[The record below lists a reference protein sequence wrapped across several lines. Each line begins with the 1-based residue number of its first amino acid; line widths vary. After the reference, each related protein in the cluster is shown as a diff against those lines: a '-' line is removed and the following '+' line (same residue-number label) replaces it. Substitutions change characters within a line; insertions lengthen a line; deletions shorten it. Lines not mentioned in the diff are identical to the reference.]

1 MKLMTNGVDLY
12 YRIEGQGDPALVMH
26 GGLGVDHTPFV
37 NSSFNTLADRLKLVY
52 YDHRC
57 NGRSGCPD
65 IGSLTH
71 DNLAADA
78 EVLRKALGL
87 DQPTIIGHS
96 YGGFVA
102 LEYALRYP
110 LKLRRLILITTA
122 PSYETL
128 NEARAEA
135 MRRAPELM
143 PAVEKSLNAEAKNNA
158 ERREIMAELAPLYCY
173 NFKEMQNNLVE
184 TTKDIVYSVEAHRR
198 SFKNLVPKYDVRSKL
213 DSINVPV
220 LIICGRHDWITPVS
234 QSQLMHKMLPNSELV
249 IFENSAHWV
258 YVEEPQLF
266 QETVRD
272 WLDRT

>member
-1 MKLMTNGVDLY
+1 MQLTTNGVELY
-12 YRIEGQGDPALVMH
+12 YRVEGQGDPALVMH

-57 NGRSGCPD
+57 NGRSGCPG
-65 IGSLTH
+65 IESLTH
-71 DNLAADA
+71 ENLATDA
-78 EVLRKALGL
+78 EGLRVALGL
-87 DQPTIIGHS
+87 EQPTVIGHS

-102 LEYALRYP
+102 LEYALRYSSKP
-110 LKLRRLILITTA
+110 RRLILITTA

-135 MRRAPELM
+135 MSRAPELM
-143 PAVEKSLNAEAKNNA
+143 PAVERSLNAEAKNNA
-158 ERREIMAELAPLYCY
+158 ERRAIMAELAPLYCY
-173 NFKEMQNNLVE
+173 NFKEMEKKLGQA
-184 TTKDIVYSVEAHRR
+184 TRDIVYSVEAHRQ

-213 DSINVPV
+213 DSIDIPV

-234 QSQLMHKMLPNSELV
+234 QSQLMLERLPNSELV

-258 YVEEPQLF
+258 YVEEPELF
-266 QETVRD
+266 QETVGD

>member
-1 MKLMTNGVDLY
+1 MQLTTNGVELY
-12 YRIEGQGDPALVMH
+12 YRVEGQGDPALVMH

-57 NGRSGCPD
+57 NGRSGCPG
-65 IGSLTH
+65 IESLTH
-71 DNLAADA
+71 ENLATDA
-78 EVLRKALGL
+78 EGLRVALGL
-87 DQPTIIGHS
+87 EQPTVIGHS

-102 LEYALRYP
+102 LEYALRYSSKP
-110 LKLRRLILITTA
+110 RRLILITTA

-135 MRRAPELM
+135 MSRAPELM
-143 PAVEKSLNAEAKNNA
+143 PAVERSLNAEAKNNA
-158 ERREIMAELAPLYCY
+158 ERRAIMAELAPLYCY
-173 NFKEMQNNLVE
+173 NFKEMEKKLGQA
-184 TTKDIVYSVEAHRR
+184 TRDIVYSVEAHRQ

-213 DSINVPV
+213 DSIDIPV

-234 QSQLMHKMLPNSELV
+234 QSQLMHERLPNSELV

-258 YVEEPQLF
+258 YVEEPELF
-266 QETVRD
+266 QETVGD

>member
-1 MKLMTNGVDLY
+1 MQLTTNGVELY
-12 YRIEGQGDPALVMH
+12 YRVEGQGDPALVMH

-57 NGRSGCPD
+57 NGRSGCPG
-65 IGSLTH
+65 IESLTH
-71 DNLAADA
+71 ENLATDA
-78 EVLRKALGL
+78 EGLRVALGL
-87 DQPTIIGHS
+87 EQPTVIGHS

-102 LEYALRYP
+102 LEYALRYSSKP
-110 LKLRRLILITTA
+110 RRLILITTA

-135 MRRAPELM
+135 MSRAPELM
-143 PAVEKSLNAEAKNNA
+143 PAVERSLNAEAKNNA
-158 ERREIMAELAPLYCY
+158 ERRAIMAELAPLYCY
-173 NFKEMQNNLVE
+173 NFKEMEKKLVQA
-184 TTKDIVYSVEAHRR
+184 TRDIVYSVEAHRQ

-213 DSINVPV
+213 DSIDIPV

-234 QSQLMHKMLPNSELV
+234 QSQLMHERLPNSELV

-258 YVEEPQLF
+258 YVEDPELF
-266 QETVRD
+266 QETVGD

>member
-1 MKLMTNGVDLY
+1 MQLTTNGVELY
-12 YRIEGQGDPALVMH
+12 YRVEGQGDPALVMH

-57 NGRSGCPD
+57 NGRSGCPG
-65 IGSLTH
+65 IESLTH
-71 DNLAADA
+71 ENLATDA
-78 EVLRKALGL
+78 EGLRVALGL
-87 DQPTIIGHS
+87 EQPTVIGHS

-102 LEYALRYP
+102 LEYALRYSSKP
-110 LKLRRLILITTA
+110 RRLILITTA

-135 MRRAPELM
+135 MSRAPELM
-143 PAVEKSLNAEAKNNA
+143 PAVERSLNAEAKNNA
-158 ERREIMAELAPLYCY
+158 ERRAIMAELAPLYCY
-173 NFKEMQNNLVE
+173 NFKEMEKKLVQA
-184 TTKDIVYSVEAHRR
+184 TRDTVYSVEAHRQ

-213 DSINVPV
+213 DSIDIPV

-234 QSQLMHKMLPNSELV
+234 QSQLMHERLPNSELV

-258 YVEEPQLF
+258 YVEEPELF
-266 QETVRD
+266 QETVGD

>member
-1 MKLMTNGVDLY
+1 MQLTTNGVELY
-12 YRIEGQGDPALVMH
+12 YRVEGQGDPALVMH

-57 NGRSGCPD
+57 NGRSGCPG
-65 IGSLTH
+65 IESLTH
-71 DNLAADA
+71 ENLATDA
-78 EVLRKALGL
+78 EGLRVALGL
-87 DQPTIIGHS
+87 EQPTVIGHS

-102 LEYALRYP
+102 LEYALRYSSKP
-110 LKLRRLILITTA
+110 RRLILITTA

-135 MRRAPELM
+135 MSRAPELM
-143 PAVEKSLNAEAKNNA
+143 PAVERSLNAEAKNNA
-158 ERREIMAELAPLYCY
+158 ERRAIMAELAPLYCY
-173 NFKEMQNNLVE
+173 NFKEMEKKLGQA
-184 TTKDIVYSVEAHRR
+184 TRDIVYSVEAHRQ

-213 DSINVPV
+213 DSIDIPV

-234 QSQLMHKMLPNSELV
+234 QSQLMHERLPNSELV

-258 YVEEPQLF
+258 YVEEPELF
-266 QETVRD
+266 QETVGD
-272 WLDRT
+272 WLDHT